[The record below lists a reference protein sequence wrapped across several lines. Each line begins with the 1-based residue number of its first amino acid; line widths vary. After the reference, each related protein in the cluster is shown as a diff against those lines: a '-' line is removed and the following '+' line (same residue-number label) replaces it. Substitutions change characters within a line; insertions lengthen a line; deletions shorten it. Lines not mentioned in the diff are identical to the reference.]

1 MYLFRSLPGLS
12 DFQKPL
18 HASVMIEFAGRAAI
32 PSHVIVRRIAD
43 EAVLLNVATE
53 HYYALDS
60 VGYSML
66 LHSTSGAT
74 LADAVDA
81 LLNEYEV
88 DREQLVADFT
98 ALLNRLLE
106 AGLIEMLPPAAT
118 PK

>member
-1 MYLFRSLPGLS
+1 MYLFPSLSSLA
-12 DFQKPL
+12 DFQKSL
-18 HASVMIEFAGRAAI
+18 HASLMIEFAGRAAI
-32 PSHVIVRRIAD
+32 PNHVIVRRIAD

-53 HYYALDS
+53 HYYSLDS

-74 LADAVDA
+74 LADAVEA
-81 LLNEYEV
+81 LLEEYEV

-106 AGLIEMLPPAAT
+106 AGLIEMISPAAT